1 MADALRSL
9 RWQTAGCPVKTLLVS
24 HGSQPDTNER
34 LSILCEAEDAT
45 LLTIGNSAEPWTKP
59 LALNT
64 GLRAI
69 PDDVPFVMTMDV
81 DMILA
86 PKFLAVVLDRL
97 RRDSRVLVLSRISGL
112 PAHAALPIGGDKL
125 KRTSGMLHAGS
136 HLRPC
141 YGSGGI
147 QAARAVRKPETSL
160 QRFGGLAGKIFA
172 KVESGSTIESFH

>member
-64 GLRAI
+64 G
-69 PDDVPFVMTMDV
+69 
-81 DMILA
+81 
-86 PKFLAVVLDRL
+86 
-97 RRDSRVLVLSRISGL
+97 
-112 PAHAALPIGGDKL
+112 DKL